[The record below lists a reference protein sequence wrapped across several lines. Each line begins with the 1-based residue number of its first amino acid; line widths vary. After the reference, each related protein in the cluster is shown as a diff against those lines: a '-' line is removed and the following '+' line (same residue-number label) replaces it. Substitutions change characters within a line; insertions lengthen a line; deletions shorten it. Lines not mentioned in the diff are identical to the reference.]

1 MKNKGIIIV
10 CVAIV
15 AILVALGVVLFL
27 VNNNSNSSLDS
38 LSLNKVMDKVYEG
51 SDKNDLPELEKVK
64 VNSDNVQYFL
74 GTSDISFKEALACE
88 PMISSIAHSVV
99 LVRANDGENV
109 EQLKEKIKSSVNPR
123 KWICVEVA
131 EENVR
136 VESKGNL
143 ILLVMVDD
151 YADKMVENFKKI

>member
-51 SDKNDLPELEKVK
+51 IDKNDLPELEKVK

>member
-1 MKNKGIIIV
+1 MKNKSIIIV

-15 AILVALGVVLFL
+15 AILAALGVIFL

-38 LSLNKVMDKVYEG
+38 LSLNKVMDKVYDG
-51 SDKNDLPELEKVK
+51 IDKNDLPELEKVE

-109 EQLKEKIKSSVNPR
+109 EQLKEKIKSNVNPR